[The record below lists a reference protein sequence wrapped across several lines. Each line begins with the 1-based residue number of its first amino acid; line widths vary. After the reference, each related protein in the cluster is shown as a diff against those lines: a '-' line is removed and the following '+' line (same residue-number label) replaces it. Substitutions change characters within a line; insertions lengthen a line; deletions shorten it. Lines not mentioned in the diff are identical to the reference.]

1 MVAMVLN
8 KPLWWIHILDTE
20 VVQEWRSILAGEEGP
35 PNKVALVVEEVIA
48 FVSQLGSRGVHSAS
62 TGATVMPGP
71 AVGTI
76 VSPDAVPLDLSNRL
90 IEHTRVL
97 EDIPEAHKDWQAEHS
112 KAAGSN
118 SNETISHSR
127 HVLNLVNPHLFSLW
141 YHHTLIKLT
150 ERKCLSGL
158 STKISLTFLAVLFP
172 LERQLS
178 LLMGRLVAF
187 ILKIPILNEDL
198 LKKDCWMYCFA
209 YLRFNPH
216 EQSNVSPV
224 RYRQLSPC
232 VSLSNRRL
240 QMIIKISQIH
250 LTPENPEYEG
260 ESWSVDGNSNEAI
273 VATCIYPYAVS
284 DTITVPILE
293 LRAGACV
300 PFDYTLAGEDMQNQ
314 MDYILR
320 EYGISA
326 GNKLTQEVGNI
337 KLNLGRCVTYPNLFQ
352 HRLAPIRLLDAS
364 LGQVGHCKFLM
375 FYLIDPSKTI
385 VSTSATPPQQIGW
398 FTDAISSSACIPRL
412 PNEIIRNV
420 ASFIPG
426 LSTAA
431 DARTRYAQAIYEQ
444 THSIG
449 PAISD
454 DVFERV
460 FDIMDPSGYDSD
472 HDPDDLDN

>member
-1 MVAMVLN
+1 MGNPDLVELASIFKDKGGPGAFVGIQAWTLDEVIFRRMVAMVLN

-150 ERKCLSGL
+150 ERKMLERMLPSEVVVDSEGKASITSYINNLHPIQHQAIHQDIADILSCV
-158 STKISLTFLAVLFP
+158 IPLF
-172 LERQLS
+172 ERQLS
-178 LLMGRLVAF
+178 LLMGRLVAP

-198 LKKDCWMYCFA
+198 FEEGTVGCTALHISGST
-209 YLRFNPH
+209 PH

-224 RYRQLSPC
+224 RYRQLSP
-232 VSLSNRRL
+232 
-240 QMIIKISQIH
+240 
-250 LTPENPEYEG
+250 
-260 ESWSVDGNSNEAI
+260 
-273 VATCIYPYAVS
+273 

-364 LGQVGHCKFLM
+364 LV
-375 FYLIDPSKTI
+375 SKTI

>member
-1 MVAMVLN
+1 MGNPDLVELASIFKDKGGPGAFVGIQAWTLDEVIFRRMVAMVLN

-150 ERKCLSGL
+150 ERKM
-158 STKISLTFLAVLFP
+158 
-172 LERQLS
+172 LERVQPPWS
-178 LLMGRLVAF
+178 
-187 ILKIPILNEDL
+187 
-198 LKKDCWMYCFA
+198 
-209 YLRFNPH
+209 RF
-216 EQSNVSPV
+216 VG
-224 RYRQLSPC
+224 YRQLSPC

-300 PFDYTLAGEDMQNQ
+300 PFDYTLEGEDMQNQ
-314 MDYILR
+314 MDYTLR